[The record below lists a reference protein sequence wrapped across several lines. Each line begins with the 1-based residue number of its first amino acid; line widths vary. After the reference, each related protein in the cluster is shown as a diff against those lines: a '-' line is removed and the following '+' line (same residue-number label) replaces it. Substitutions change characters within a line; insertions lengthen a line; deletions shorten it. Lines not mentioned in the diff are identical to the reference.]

1 MLRASSTCDDLLM
14 DTIGIDLGGTTF
26 NVALVNDAGEHSHN
40 IEKDTLQH
48 DGPDRLLPR
57 MAQTALQVLE
67 TARQNGSAPAA
78 VGIGVPGPVK
88 HRDGVCVY
96 APNLDGWKDLPV
108 AAPLSAQIGLP
119 TFVINDAK
127 AATLAEAR
135 FGAGRGAS
143 SILMLTLG
151 TGIGSGLT
159 IDGKLHLG
167 SSDRG
172 AEVGHI
178 TVDINDK
185 RGSAGN
191 VGTLEAMCGRDAIVW
206 RAMRHL
212 TWGVKSS
219 LTEMCD
225 GDLTRLTPKVIAHAA
240 QAGDE
245 VARLT
250 LVETASY
257 LAVGITNVIFTA
269 DVERVVIGGGVAQAG
284 ESLFEPLK
292 RAVAARTSR
301 MKFDVE
307 QIVPAMLG
315 PEAGVAGAAQWAREQ
330 L

>member
-1 MLRASSTCDDLLM
+1 M

-26 NVALVNDAGEHSHN
+26 NAALVSEAGAHSHN
-40 IEKDTLQH
+40 IEKDTRQH

-57 MAQTALQVLE
+57 LAQTALQVLE
-67 TARQNGSAPAA
+67 AAQQHGAKPRA

-88 HRDGVCVY
+88 HREGVCVY

-108 AAPLSAQIGLP
+108 AAPLSKQIGLP
-119 TFVINDAK
+119 TYVINDAK

-135 FGAGRGAS
+135 FGAGRGAQ

-167 SSDRG
+167 ATDRG

-206 RAMRHL
+206 RALRHL

-219 LTEMCD
+219 LLDACG
-225 GDLTRLTPKVIAHAA
+225 GDLTRLTPKVVAQAA
-240 QAGDE
+240 QDGDE
-245 VARLT
+245 IAAQT

-284 ESLFEPLK
+284 EYLFEPLK

-301 MKFDVE
+301 MRFDVE
-307 QIVPAMLG
+307 QIVPAQLG

>member
-1 MLRASSTCDDLLM
+1 M

-26 NVALVNDAGEHSHN
+26 NAALVTEAGAPSHG

-57 MAQTALQVLE
+57 LGQTALQVLE
-67 TARQNGSAPAA
+67 AAKTEGATPEA

-88 HRDGVCVY
+88 HREGLCVY
-96 APNLDGWKDLPV
+96 APNLDGWKNLPV
-108 AAPLSAQIGLP
+108 AAPLSEQIGLP
-119 TFVINDAK
+119 VHVINDAK

-135 FGAGRGAS
+135 FGAGRGTDAM
-143 SILMLTLG
+143 LMLTLG

-159 IDGKLHLG
+159 IGGKLHLG
-167 SSDRG
+167 STDRG
-172 AEVGHI
+172 SEVGHI

-206 RAMRHL
+206 RALRHL
-212 TWGVKSS
+212 TWGTKSS
-219 LTEMCD
+219 LIDACG
-225 GDLTRLTPKVIAHAA
+225 GDLNKLTPKIIAQTAA
-240 QAGDE
+240 AGDQIAIE
-245 VARLT
+245 T
-250 LVETASY
+250 WIETASY
-257 LAVGITNVIFTA
+257 LAVGITNVILTV

-284 ESLFEPLK
+284 DVLFEPLK

-307 QIVPAMLG
+307 QIVPAQLG
-315 PEAGVAGAAQWAREQ
+315 PEAGVVGAAQWAREQ
-330 L
+330 AE